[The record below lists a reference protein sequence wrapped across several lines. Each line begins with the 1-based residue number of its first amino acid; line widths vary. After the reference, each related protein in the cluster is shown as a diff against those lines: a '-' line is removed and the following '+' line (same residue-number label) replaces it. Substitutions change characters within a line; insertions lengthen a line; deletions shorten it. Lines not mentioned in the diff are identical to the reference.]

1 MMKMLKD
8 ETVYRIAD
16 GVRIREE
23 SFGLLVISKQTPA
36 LSLNK
41 DSEFVWKLIDGSH
54 TILDITKS
62 VLEEFNG
69 DDAEKRVETFLC
81 NLLKLG
87 LIEETK

>member
-1 MMKMLKD
+1 MMEILKG
-8 ETVYRIAD
+8 ETVYKIAD
-16 GVRIREE
+16 GVRTREE

-41 DSEFVWKLIDGSH
+41 DSEFVWKLIDGNN

-62 VLEEFNG
+62 VLEEFSG
-69 DDAEKRVETFLC
+69 DDAEKRIETLLC